1 MDSGVDGVACPAC
14 EGRDLERLL
23 STFAAATGGSKGEA
37 AEAAAACM
45 PSGCCGGG
53 ACGWDN

>member
-1 MDSGVDGVACPAC
+1 MDSGVDGAACPSC

-23 STFAAATGGSKGEA
+23 STFAAATGDAK
-37 AEAAAACM
+37 AEAQPCR